1 MDARMAYLVH
11 CPLVGGASAL
21 QQFKATWFSVETLSS
36 LFVLFLSGQ
45 PLYMNS
51 LSIVLFNY
59 VKH

>member
-36 LFVLFLSGQ
+36 LLFYFYLGNH
-45 PLYMNS
+45 Y
-51 LSIVLFNY
+51 I
-59 VKH
+59 